1 MESPSLPAP
10 PNCPHGHPNLRACI
24 LHVFYCA
31 LSALFL
37 CHAMLL
43 PDRMYFI
50 YIDRYIIHIYY
61 IYIYVLYTHVNAYI
75 ICVYI
80 IYICI
85 CMQKGT
91 HCTSPA
97 STCQEQFHKN
107 IPKWKQHQ
115 RNTLE
120 SKPSSDLVENRRV
133 QYYNNIKTSS
143 IWQKKQV
150 WLILS
155 HGSKS
160 RAFKLTTQKS
170 SLAIL
175 ICTLRKWLCI
185 DKDL

>member
-1 MESPSLPAP
+1 
-10 PNCPHGHPNLRACI
+10 
-24 LHVFYCA
+24 
-31 LSALFL
+31 
-37 CHAMLL
+37 
-43 PDRMYFI
+43 
-50 YIDRYIIHIYY
+50 
-61 IYIYVLYTHVNAYI
+61 
-75 ICVYI
+75 
-80 IYICI
+80 
-85 CMQKGT
+85 MQKGT

-133 QYYNNIKTSS
+133 QYYNNNIKTSS

-185 DKDL
+185 DKGLIGCKGNARKTLILICKMSYTWVMYLVFLCLLCSPTPAPPHRHHQNARARLTLRGPSFGRSFSETFVPKKAAVSGL